1 MASDDRR
8 RRLLL
13 IRVHSL
19 ITTEYPTYSQCES
32 ATAEAYDLLKQA
44 RAEGLLENVK
54 GKPAKGVRFHIA
66 IGDMVEQTTMA
77 RDAYDRLCAFVAAH
91 PHTLARLFEIG
102 CAAAM
107 AAFTGDETALR
118 LIRQDRTTM
127 ASRASRPRKSPRR
140 SSKDRKQNDPIGP
153 GH

>member
-32 ATAEAYDLLKQA
+32 ATAEAHELLKQA
-44 RAEGLLENVK
+44 RAQGLLENVK
-54 GKPAKGVRFHIA
+54 GKSAKGVKFDIT
-66 IGDMVEQTTMA
+66 IGEIVERTTMS
-77 RDAYDRLCAFVAAH
+77 RDVYDRLCAFVAAH

-102 CAAAM
+102 CVAAM
-107 AAFTGDETALR
+107 AAFTGDETAHR
-118 LIRQDRTTM
+118 LIRQDRPAT
-127 ASRASRPRKSPRR
+127 ASQASRPRKSPRR
-140 SSKDRKQNDPIGP
+140 SAKDRKRK
-153 GH
+153 